1 MQYKKHIITF
11 SKLGDFII
19 QNLDTDA
26 LKPLFSATRNE
37 NGWFTE
43 DNVKLAVENIA
54 KIYLNET
61 ALEKFTQKYAFLN
74 ENFNPKKIGIVMA
87 GNIPAVGF
95 HDLLCVVLSGNI
107 ALLKL
112 SSSDTAS
119 MTFLINKLYEFD
131 PELKNTIIIAQRL
144 NDADALIATGS
155 DNTAKHFEYYFSSKP
170 RIIRRNRT
178 SVAVLNGNESRAEL
192 ANLGNDIFQYFGLG
206 CRNVSKFY
214 VPIGYTFDKF
224 YESIEYWSTI
234 QLHHKYNNN
243 YDYNKSIYLVNRIP
257 HLDNGFL
264 LLKET
269 GGRPD
274 DSLVSPISVCFY
286 ETYENDA
293 HLEQLLA
300 ESAEKI
306 QCTVSSDTRFLN
318 SFKFGE
324 AQVPKLEDFADGI
337 DTMEFLINL

>member
-11 SKLGDFII
+11 SKLGDFIT

-155 DNTAKHFEYYFSSKP
+155 DNTAKHFEYYFASKP

-274 DSLVSPISVCFY
+274 DTLVSPISVCFY

>member
-11 SKLGDFII
+11 SKLGDFIT
-19 QNLDTDA
+19 QNLDNDA
-26 LKPLFSATRNE
+26 LKPLFSGTRNE

-54 KIYLNET
+54 KIYLNEI
-61 ALEKFTQKYAFLN
+61 ALEKFAQKYALSDN
-74 ENFNPKKIGIVMA
+74 LNPKKIGVVMA

-112 SSSDTAS
+112 SSNDTAS
-119 MTFLINKLYEFD
+119 MSFLINKLYEID
-131 PELKNTIIIAQRL
+131 PKLKNIIIIAERL
-144 NDADALIATGS
+144 NDADALITTGS
-155 DNTAKHFEYYFSSKP
+155 DNTAKHFEYYFASKP

-178 SVAVLNGNESRAEL
+178 SVAILNGNESRAEL
-192 ANLGNDIFQYFGLG
+192 ADLGNDIFQYFGLG

-214 VPIGYTFDKF
+214 VPTGYTFDKF

-264 LLKET
+264 LLKE
-269 GGRPD
+269 D
-274 DSLVSPISVCFY
+274 DALVSPISVCFY
-286 ETYENDA
+286 ETYESDA

-300 ESAEKI
+300 ENAEKI
-306 QCTVSSDTRFLN
+306 QCTVSSNTHIVN
-318 SFKFGE
+318 SFRFGE